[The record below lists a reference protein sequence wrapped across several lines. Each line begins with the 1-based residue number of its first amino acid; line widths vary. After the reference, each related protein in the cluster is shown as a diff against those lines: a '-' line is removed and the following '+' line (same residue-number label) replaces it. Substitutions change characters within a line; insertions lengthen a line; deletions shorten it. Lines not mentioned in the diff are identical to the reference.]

1 MGQCYEGDGCVE
13 AIERIGKLR
22 VEGFYLSYNNGK
34 AVQEILNR
42 YLSQLRNEVEMYT
55 STTGEVD
62 YQGVKDIDYIEELA
76 KLFD

>member
-1 MGQCYEGDGCVE
+1 MNNLTRGLSF
-13 AIERIGKLR
+13 K
-22 VEGFYLSYNNGK
+22 LSYEDGK

-42 YLSQLRNEVEMYT
+42 YLDQLRNETEMYT

-62 YQGVKDIDYIEELA
+62 RQGEKDIDYITELA